1 MYKLRFAG
9 GDIMTFPAKC
19 IGFLIKLPDNVKEFT
34 AALPVQPWSNKGGS
48 LTMQSDRVA
57 ILGRIEHLLQSRH
70 GNVCIFCFVSLLSNY
85 LSNVQTW
92 NIFRSGL
99 RSLTKWLQE
108 SKVIS
113 SRRVYPAEAY

>member
-9 GDIMTFPAKC
+9 GDIMVFPTKC
-19 IGFLIKLPDNVKEFT
+19 IGFPIKLPENVKEFA
-34 AALPVQPWSNKGGS
+34 AALPVQHWSKKGGS

-113 SRRVYPAEAY
+113 NRRVYPAEAY